1 MVESKYIEDLNNAA
15 FFFLTIFFPANT
27 RQRILNYP
35 WMALCLAF
43 THLNSVIFFFC
54 FIILKT
60 LLNWIFKILFDAQ
73 ILLHV

>member
-1 MVESKYIEDLNNAA
+1 MNG
-15 FFFLTIFFPANT
+15 
-27 RQRILNYP
+27 
-35 WMALCLAF
+35 
-43 THLNSVIFFFC
+43 SVFGFYSFKFCDFFFC